1 MQIKRDQLIAHNI
14 KKCHI
19 ILFRTQIK
27 GNDSQWLETALKYM
41 VGYPLGEIIVCDARS
56 LHACMTYSCYSV
68 DFRDLTSLR
77 DFQWWRPSVFLKMKA
92 FARCS
97 KEILVFTPWSK
108 MLVATFSVNHVCPF
122 KYRTCHSEVEQNSD
136 LHLAWRKIKKEN
148 KMPLINHEIAQ
159 KQSLYNDLFTD
170 SRKNTF
176 RMWKT
181 TEKWH
186 FIS

>member
-1 MQIKRDQLIAHNI
+1 MS
-14 KKCHI
+14 HI
-19 ILFRTQIK
+19 IISYTNK
-27 GNDSQWLETALKYM
+27 GKWLPMA
-41 VGYPLGEIIVCDARS
+41 GNSFEIYGSVPFGWNYCLRCT
-56 LHACMTYSCYSV
+56 LTACMHDIFMLQLTFEIWHLCAISSGE
-68 DFRDLTSLR
+68 DLP
-77 DFQWWRPSVFLKMKA
+77 FFLKIKA

-97 KEILVFTPWSK
+97 TEILVFTPWSK

-122 KYRTCHSEVEQNSD
+122 KYRTRHSEVEQNSD